1 MSEERR
7 TIEELISNWKYACG
21 LEKVSDRGTSYIVV
35 PIPNRRNHFLD
46 LIETMVNEGLTKEEI
61 KSPSVS
67 TNVVLTCWSDLIV
80 KMSSKDLKKA
90 RDITRSQWEEAIK
103 EFFAQP
109 ISKYRGPD
117 KTSNISSDS
126 NKEKELDLEPKD
138 RIKLDTSDMP
148 EIPWA
153 DDILSE
159 LAALGSFVDKKN
171 E

>member
-1 MSEERR
+1 MSEDKK
-7 TIEELISNWKYACG
+7 TIEEIISNWKYACG

-35 PIPNRRNHFLD
+35 PIANRRNHFLD

-61 KSPSVS
+61 KSSAVS

-109 ISKYRGPD
+109 ISKYKGLNKSSGP
-117 KTSNISSDS
+117 N
-126 NKEKELDLEPKD
+126 NKELDLEPKD